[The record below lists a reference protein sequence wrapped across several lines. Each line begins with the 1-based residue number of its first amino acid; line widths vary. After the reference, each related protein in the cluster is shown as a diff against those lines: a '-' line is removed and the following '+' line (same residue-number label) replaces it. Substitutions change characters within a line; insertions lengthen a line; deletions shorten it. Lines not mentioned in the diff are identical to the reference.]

1 MSNTATRV
9 LVAVIAIPVILL
21 LAYLGGWF
29 WFAFMLSVLVV
40 SLMEFRALVLAK
52 GMEPQPAL
60 MIAGAGGLLVVFIN
74 ERLRSD
80 LGLLFDGRIAT
91 ALQWQA
97 FIWILLVLLVVAM
110 LVELFRNRG
119 SAVFNLSA
127 LFFGVLYIGLG
138 AGTTVGI
145 REIFSIGEFPV
156 GEWFGTVELS
166 MEQASQLHRWGGFTT
181 MALLATIWICDT
193 AAYFGGRAMGKKK
206 LFVRVS
212 PNKTWAGTLWG
223 LAGAVAAMVAAKF
236 LFLDYLA
243 LSHAVVI
250 GVFVGTIGQL
260 GDLAESLLKRDAAVK
275 DSSTLLP
282 GHGGVLDRFDSLLF
296 VSPVVFL
303 YLDFVVFA

>member
-80 LGLLFDGRIAT
+80 LGLLFDGSIAT

-97 FIWILLVLLVVAM
+97 FIWILLLLLVVAM

-138 AGTTVGI
+138 AGTAVGI

-156 GEWFGTVELS
+156 GAWFGTVELS
-166 MEQASQLHRWGGFTT
+166 MEQASQLHQWGGFTT

-212 PNKTWAGTLWG
+212 PNKTWAGALWG
-223 LAGAVAAMVAAKF
+223 LAGAVAAMVAAKY